1 MRADS
6 REENSS
12 SLGRDGGDGTSTPTP
27 LNVCPQRVL
36 TSLKYLPLGE
46 KPWKVPLWK
55 GKNWTSISVFWHK
68 FLSSWRM
75 VSVGCQCHSLEERNL
90 TCDQKWGKCTLQAQD
105 FCMACYKFVGFEFFF
120 FLMNLI
126 IQVWI
131 LEQVLWYGGILRH
144 AAAQM
149 LFPLRSDTA
158 VGKFFLSWLSNFWRD
173 VKDNFLLQ
181 KICISLHLYNCHLFQ
196 SSFVTLLWG
205 SLCYPEGPGQ
215 GWEVNLWELFRFS
228 KARCKVLHRRQIN
241 LWYRYRL
248 GMKG

>member
-36 TSLKYLPLGE
+36 TCLKYLPLGE

-55 GKNWTSISVFWHK
+55 GKNWTSISIFWHK

-105 FCMACYKFVGFEFFF
+105 FCLACYEFVGFEFFF

-131 LEQVLWYGGILRH
+131 LEQILWYGVSWGMQRLSCS
-144 AAAQM
+144 
-149 LFPLRSDTA
+149 FPCVQT
-158 VGKFFLSWLSNFWRD
+158 
-173 VKDNFLLQ
+173 Q
-181 KICISLHLYNCHLFQ
+181 
-196 SSFVTLLWG
+196 LWG
-205 SLCYPEGPGQ
+205 NSFCPDYQIFEEMSKIIFSFRKYVSLCICTTVICFNHP
-215 GWEVNLWELFRFS
+215 L
-228 KARCKVLHRRQIN
+228 
-241 LWYRYRL
+241 
-248 GMKG
+248 